1 MQVKTHIRKGDMV
14 RVLTGAARGK
24 DGRVLEVDRKTMTA
38 LVEGLNLKAKHGKP
52 TPANP
57 QGGITHKE
65 GAIHISNLMLLDP
78 KSGEP
83 TRVGRRKDKDGRTVR
98 VAKRSGETIKQ

>member
-1 MQVKTHIRKGDMV
+1 MQQKTHIRKGDMV
-14 RVLTGAARGK
+14 RVLTGEARGK
-24 DGRVLEVDRKTMTA
+24 DGRVLEVDRKTMTV

-52 TPANP
+52 STANP

-65 GAIHISNLMLLDP
+65 GPIHISNLMLIDP

-83 TRVGRRKDKDGRTVR
+83 TRVGRNTNKEGKSVR

>member
-24 DGRVLEVDRKTMTA
+24 DGRVLEVDRKTMTV
-38 LVEGLNLKAKHGKP
+38 LVEGLNMKAKHGKP

-65 GAIHISNLMLLDP
+65 GPIHISNLMLLDP

-83 TRVGRRKDKDGRTVR
+83 TRVGRKKDKDGRTVR
-98 VAKRSGETIKQ
+98 VARRSGETIKQ